1 MHVSPDAEAYPQNIT
16 VLSSL
21 FGSRRM
27 SSTAGHGQKTE
38 ICDCEGCSNE
48 AERSINFKKVQ
59 KTSLTL
65 KAGEHRNVHLCKEH
79 YKTFKKETKEERSL
93 NSIYR
98 CSTSCFW
105 EHPPAYRAATAL
117 YRPSWCAA
125 ARIPSSSTAER
136 ELSVRSWFPPSRS

>member
-1 MHVSPDAEAYPQNIT
+1 
-16 VLSSL
+16 
-21 FGSRRM
+21 M

-38 ICDCEGCSNE
+38 ICDCEGCNNE

-65 KAGEHRNVHLCKEH
+65 KSGEHRNVHLCKEH

-98 CSTSCFW
+98 CSTSCSS
-105 EHPPAYRAATAL
+105 EHRPACRAATA
-117 YRPSWCAA
+117 PSRASSSAA
-125 ARIPSSSTAER
+125 AGIPSSSTA
-136 ELSVRSWFPPSRS
+136 VRGPSAR